1 MSNETLVIEAVS
13 DKFKNKYSAGSVLA
27 GGKWMQVSSKLNL
40 SDFRKDSEVTV
51 ETKTN
56 DKGYTSIVAL
66 LGAPARAEAPKAV
79 RKPVE
84 PAQEAP
90 VNKGA
95 FNTPEEAQAVRS
107 YQQNKDERI
116 LVQGLTQA
124 VAQSP
129 SLACLPGTDVQA
141 IANNIT
147 DLTDLLIAYVKSK

>member
-1 MSNETLVIEAVS
+1 METLVIEAVS

-40 SDFRKDSEVTV
+40 ADFRKDSRVTV

-66 LGAPARAEAPKAV
+66 LDDVQARKVKEAAPEVERDAV
-79 RKPVE
+79 PETKGIATNSYE
-84 PAQEAP
+84 G
-90 VNKGA
+90 NK
-95 FNTPEEAQAVRS
+95 NR
-107 YQQNKDERI
+107 RI

-129 SLACLPGTDVQA
+129 ALACLPGTDVQS

-147 DLTDLLIAYVKSK
+147 DLTDLLIVYVESK